1 LFETFNNALNQLLFY
16 LNIFSKIINFICIR
30 GDILPNKFYFN
41 YFPYICASLIIKTMD
56 LKIFG
61 KILREKRNSIP
72 LKQEELSI
80 KSGVAIKTIHSI
92 ELGKGNPAIKTIL
105 RLFETLELDF
115 IIVSS
120 KNPE

>member
-1 LFETFNNALNQLLFY
+1 
-16 LNIFSKIINFICIR
+16 
-30 GDILPNKFYFN
+30 
-41 YFPYICASLIIKTMD
+41 MD

-61 KILREKRNSIP
+61 KILREKRNSIS
-72 LKQEELSI
+72 LKQEELSA
-80 KSGVAIKTIHSI
+80 KSGVAVKTIHSI

-115 IIVSS
+115 IVVSS

>member
-1 LFETFNNALNQLLFY
+1 MFETFNNVLNQLIFY
-16 LNIFSKIINFICIR
+16 QNIFSKIINFIYKY
-30 GDILPNKFYFN
+30 GNILPNKFYFN
-41 YFPYICASLIIKTMD
+41 YFSYICASLIIKTMD

-120 KNPE
+120 KNP